1 MKHKHHILPKHMGGS
16 DDASNIIELTREE
29 HAQEHLKLYQQY
41 GKKQDLGAY
50 YLLTGQTDE
59 AMKIC
64 SSLGGKV
71 QGPRNKDSGHMKS
84 IQKLGASIGGKK
96 SSVVCREKQVNAF
109 FDPILRNE
117 IAKIGGQVQG
127 KKNKDSG
134 HLKRIAQLPNDRNNG
149 MFWITNGSVNKM
161 VREESEIEN
170 GWRKGKIQRKKI

>member
-1 MKHKHHILPKHMGGS
+1 
-16 DDASNIIELTREE
+16 
-29 HAQEHLKLYQQY
+29 
-41 GKKQDLGAY
+41 
-50 YLLTGQTDE
+50 
-59 AMKIC
+59 
-64 SSLGGKV
+64 
-71 QGPRNKDSGHMKS
+71 MKS
-84 IQKLGASIGGKK
+84 IQKLGASVGGKK

-170 GWRKGKIQRKKI
+170 GWQKGKTQRKKI